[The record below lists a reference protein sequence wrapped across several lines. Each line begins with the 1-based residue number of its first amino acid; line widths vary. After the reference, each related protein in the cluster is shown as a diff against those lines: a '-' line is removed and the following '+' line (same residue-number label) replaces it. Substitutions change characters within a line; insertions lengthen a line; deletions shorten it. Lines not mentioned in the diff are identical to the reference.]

1 MEYLIYKMKMIVL
14 DTNFL
19 MVPYQFK
26 IDIFSEFDRI
36 CNFGYKLF
44 IFDQSINELRKI
56 IKVQSGKN
64 KKAAQFAL
72 KLVKLKNINVIESEQ
87 KDVDLLMLN
96 NLRDDTIVATQDK
109 SLKKELI
116 KKGIS
121 VITLRQKKYLYI
133 IERKLYK

>member
-44 IFDQSINELRKI
+44 IFDQSINELRNI